1 MNLHRHLPAF
11 LVSAVVATAA
21 LGQTPAPAASATP
34 DPNVPKHACVKPG
47 EVPGSLS
54 SDLQK
59 RAWQKEYVAYTDCLK
74 RFIADQKALADP
86 HLKAFNAAVDEYNEG
101 VRKYNEMVE
110 KARSGN

>member
-11 LVSAVVATAA
+11 LVSAVVATAVF
-21 LGQTPAPAASATP
+21 GQTPAPTAPATL

-47 EVPGSLS
+47 EVPGNLS

-101 VRKYNEMVE
+101 VKKYNEAIE
-110 KARSGN
+110 KARTN

>member
-1 MNLHRHLPAF
+1 MNLHRHLPA
-11 LVSAVVATAA
+11 LVVSALVATAA
-21 LGQTPAPAASATP
+21 FAQTPAPAAPAAP

-47 EVPGSLS
+47 DLPGSLS

-86 HLKAFNAAVDEYNEG
+86 HLKAFNAAVDEYNDG
-101 VRKYNEMVE
+101 VKKYNEAIE
-110 KARSGN
+110 KARSN